1 MKLPEPTNASTGN
14 LSGDILHITPYYL
27 PELRYGG
34 PVITVSRLAEEQVQ
48 AGARVWVFTTTP
60 ADSEQPYTSEGVGVR
75 RFHRMGN
82 YGFFSPALLRS
93 FWQTGRN
100 FRVVHL
106 HSWWNFTAFG
116 VALLSRLLGIR
127 LVISSHG
134 MLSPY
139 SLSKSPLRRV
149 FQKTVGHWLLDGHR
163 IHATSQQEAGELSA
177 LHPGL
182 PVWEIPNIVYLP
194 DALPTFQQA
203 PDRSEARLLF
213 LSRIH
218 PKKGLDL
225 LLHALAGL
233 SDQDAWHLTIGGDKE
248 GYYPEKIQR
257 IAKRLG
263 IADRICW
270 YGWVE
275 GDAKWPLLADAD
287 LLVLPS
293 HNENFAIVVL
303 EALVKGTA
311 VILSDRVGLQ
321 DYVGKHDFGW
331 TTECTSDSLRRVL
344 QDAIADTEKRRRI
357 RQNAPAA
364 IRADFDPQKTAQAYF
379 DLYAS

>member
-1 MKLPEPTNASTGN
+1 MKLPATNNTPIRD
-14 LSGDILHITPYYL
+14 LSGDILHITPYFL

-34 PVITVSRLAEEQVQ
+34 PVITVSRLAEEQVR
-48 AGARVWVFTTTP
+48 AGARVWVFTTTTSP
-60 ADSEQPYTSEGVGVR
+60 SEQTCTSKGVDVR

-93 FWQTGRN
+93 FWRMGRN
-100 FRVVHL
+100 FRAVHL

-127 LVISSHG
+127 LVVSPHG

-149 FQKTVGHWLLDGHR
+149 FQKTVGYWLLEGHR
-163 IHATSQQEAGELSA
+163 VHATSQQEAEELSA

-182 PVWEIPNIVYLP
+182 LVWEVPNIVYLP
-194 DALPTFQQA
+194 DSLPAFEQTPGQ
-203 PDRSEARLLF
+203 PETRLLF

-218 PKKGLDL
+218 PKKGLDM

-233 SDQDAWHLTIGGDKE
+233 PDQDAWRLTIGGDTE
-248 GYYPEKIQR
+248 GPYPEEMQR
-257 IAKRLG
+257 LAKRLG

-275 GDAKWPLLADAD
+275 GDAKWPLLAGAD

-303 EALVKGTA
+303 EALVAGTA
-311 VILSDRVGLQ
+311 VVLSDRVGLQ
-321 DYVGKHDFGW
+321 DYVCKHDYGW
-331 TTECTSDSLRRVL
+331 TTECTPDSLRRVL
-344 QDAIADTEKRRRI
+344 RDAIADTEKRRRI

-364 IRADFDPQKTAQAYF
+364 IRADFDPISTAQAYF
-379 DLYAS
+379 DLYTA